1 MKITLKYD
9 GEFELDKNN
18 VQKKYIVLK
27 TENIFNIDPGDSFY
41 LPASKDIKMIWE
53 QYLEEKGYGSYIN
66 VIKVEIR

>member
-41 LPASKDIKMIWE
+41 LPASKDIKIYWE